1 MISGWRRLCI
11 RNPKPTIP
19 GRFGDWRTHTGS
31 SFTVCLVRTRS
42 SISAWP
48 SNSPHHVSKCR
59 TDSVFAPSF
68 LVLRTEL
75 DNADAIGFALDQV
88 LSAPHVVVF
97 CFWSFCLLFLFVGV
111 VSVVFV
117 LLFVFC

>member
-1 MISGWRRLCI
+1 MFSGWRRLGI

-31 SFTVCLVRTRS
+31 SITVGLVRTRS

-48 SNSPHHVSKCR
+48 SNSPHHVTKSR

-75 DNADAIGFALDQV
+75 DNADAIGYALYQV
-88 LSAPHVVVF
+88 LSASHVKKKKKQTHQKTKKKTREVSDELATTYVF
-97 CFWSFCLLFLFVGV
+97 S
-111 VSVVFV
+111 
-117 LLFVFC
+117 